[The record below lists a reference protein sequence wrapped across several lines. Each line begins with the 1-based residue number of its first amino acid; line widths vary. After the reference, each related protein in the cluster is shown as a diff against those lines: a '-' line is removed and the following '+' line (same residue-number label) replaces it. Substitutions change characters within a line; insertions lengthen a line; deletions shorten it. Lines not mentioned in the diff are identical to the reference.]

1 MKKKVTEMKTRQ
13 FLAGMLAAS
22 LLLLAGCAGQKGP
35 ATTAIGA
42 AETALASLKDDA
54 ARYLPLELKGAQDTL
69 GSLRNSLDKGDYKAV
84 IAGAPALMVSLDTL
98 KSHVG
103 AKLEEAKLAAGEW
116 TSYASDVPKMFEAI
130 QGRVATLSSAKS
142 LPKGLDAVTL
152 DTARSSLASMRS
164 AWDDA
169 SAAFTGGNAIDA
181 VAKARSVKSMGEE
194 VLKMLGMKAG

>member
-1 MKKKVTEMKTRQ
+1 
-13 FLAGMLAAS
+13 MLFRSS
-22 LLLLAGCAGQKGP
+22 L
-35 ATTAIGA
+35 
-42 AETALASLKDDA
+42 
-54 ARYLPLELKGAQDTL
+54 
-69 GSLRNSLDKGDYKAV
+69 
-84 IAGAPALMVSLDTL
+84 
-98 KSHVG
+98 
-103 AKLEEAKLAAGEW
+103 AGEW
-116 TSYASDVPKMFEAI
+116 TSYANDVPKMFEAI

-181 VAKARSVKSMGEE
+181 VARARSVKTMGEE